1 MSITIYR
8 GILRKKPTCSKAFI
22 ASAGCPLRCFWSFG
36 ATCRAT
42 FPGASKVTI
51 HFSGTLWG
59 SKLGSMF
66 HTDPYYWFQ
75 KKADRPVL
83 LCLVHVLFLKFC
95 ICVKT
100 AHRKRQSL
108 ERSDFGWTAPPHALS
123 GVCGRGPWCEL
134 WDTCS
139 WSSSACRYT
148 TSRCRIIFLHNRLGL
163 FELGLWRCPSYG
175 TKCILHLNRCL
186 AYRWI
191 HPPNMYDICTY
202 AQEIDI
208 ALWLSF
214 LMVNTISSLML

>member
-8 GILRKKPTCSKAFI
+8 GIPFKKPTCSKAFI

-51 HFSGTLWG
+51 HFSGTLWISWRYVKQCQTWVLVWNHLV

-66 HTDPYYWFQ
+66 HTDPYYCFQ

-108 ERSDFGWTAPPHALS
+108 ERSDFGWTAPTHALS

-139 WSSSACRYT
+139 WSSFACRYT
-148 TSRCRIIFLHNRLGL
+148 ASRCRIIFLHNRLGL
-163 FELGLWRCPSYG
+163 FELGLWRCPSG
-175 TKCILHLNRCL
+175 MARNVSTSFFSPLPSFFG
-186 AYRWI
+186 WI
-191 HPPNMYDICTY
+191 HPPKYVWYM
-202 AQEIDI
+202 
-208 ALWLSF
+208 
-214 LMVNTISSLML
+214 